1 MAARKAKAKPP
12 RSFATIRQ
20 AQREINKLQP
30 KNPGRVYHVLH
41 HPKDAGRYVIGIM
54 AGGVLLCGYMT

>member
-1 MAARKAKAKPP
+1 MPARKKFKPP
-12 RSFATIRQ
+12 KSFATIRQ

-41 HPKDAGRYVIGIM
+41 HPREVGRYVIGIM
-54 AGGVLLCGYMT
+54 AGGVLLSGYVT